1 MSVPTP
7 VNHSS
12 LDVFDGV
19 PILEPIL
26 WSNTQQTFPTN
37 SLKEAII
44 DFHLETDRNV
54 MLDLQETYL
63 LLKVEVKKDGVA
75 LENADEVMFS
85 NNALH
90 SLFSNCEVYFNNEQI
105 YTSNGLYPHKAQISN
120 EFSGTRGL
128 KDSIGICQGYQYEN
142 IPNDFN
148 SAPFTGKVMTVNTG
162 EKMFYGKLAIDV
174 FTCDKFLLPNIKVR
188 IRLIRSR
195 PNFYLIST
203 QTKNFH
209 ATIKEASLFTRVV
222 AVDEPC
228 IRTIQAKIKERPAR
242 YNFTEVLSKTF
253 IIPNNQNQFIH
264 ENIFNN
270 APIRRIAIAMNTNT
284 AFTGTLG
291 TNPFHYR
298 KFDLREVRIVR
309 GNQVIVRMDTRNI
322 VQTYVTTMKA
332 LKFEDDGPNIPLS
345 EYENHFVQ
353 VFDLTSTQEA
363 NVQMYYPDVVAAS
376 LRLELF
382 FQTTLT
388 ETIEVI
394 VLGERLSTIY
404 LDKSGTVV
412 KNG

>member
-37 SLKEAII
+37 SLNEASI

-142 IPNDFN
+142 IPNDFT

-162 EKMFYGKLAIDV
+162 EKNVLWKASDRCVHLRQI
-174 FTCDKFLLPNIKVR
+174 
-188 IRLIRSR
+188 S
-195 PNFYLIST
+195 ST
-203 QTKNFH
+203 QH
-209 ATIKEASLFTRVV
+209 QS
-222 AVDEPC
+222 
-228 IRTIQAKIKERPAR
+228 
-242 YNFTEVLSKTF
+242 
-253 IIPNNQNQFIH
+253 
-264 ENIFNN
+264 
-270 APIRRIAIAMNTNT
+270 
-284 AFTGTLG
+284 
-291 TNPFHYR
+291 
-298 KFDLREVRIVR
+298 
-309 GNQVIVRMDTRNI
+309 
-322 VQTYVTTMKA
+322 
-332 LKFEDDGPNIPLS
+332 
-345 EYENHFVQ
+345 
-353 VFDLTSTQEA
+353 
-363 NVQMYYPDVVAAS
+363 
-376 LRLELF
+376 
-382 FQTTLT
+382 
-388 ETIEVI
+388 
-394 VLGERLSTIY
+394 
-404 LDKSGTVV
+404 
-412 KNG
+412 